1 MMKVTNTP
9 RNKRTSKGMT
19 AVTHTKLARKEL
31 PICLRVLATI
41 SESYACNPC
50 EQTHTAGPSAI
61 APSCS

>member
-41 SESYACNPC
+41 KRIVCMQSVRTDSQCWPIRHCAEL
-50 EQTHTAGPSAI
+50 Q
-61 APSCS
+61 